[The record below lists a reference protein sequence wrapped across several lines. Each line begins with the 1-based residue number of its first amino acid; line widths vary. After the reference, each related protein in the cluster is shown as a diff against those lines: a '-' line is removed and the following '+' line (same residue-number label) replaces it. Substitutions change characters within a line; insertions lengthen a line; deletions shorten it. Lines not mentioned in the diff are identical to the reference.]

1 MWFEG
6 MNLFSLVIS
15 YFSNHNMTT
24 FYYWIPI
31 GWNII
36 LFLFNGATYS
46 LSIHYI
52 FQKQTLKQYVEK
64 KKTIFLMFECMLN
77 EKSKKKIIV
86 VSYNVYYALHLN
98 NH

>member
-1 MWFEG
+1 
-6 MNLFSLVIS
+6 
-15 YFSNHNMTT
+15 MTT